1 MFFLVTSLVIGFII
15 VWMKGHDSLVDYHMT
30 RFFYCLLIMTGVSF
44 LPFKLIEKMAIYVI
58 MALTIIEI
66 VLGVLQLTGI
76 SESRHLL
83 FRMTGSFLNPN
94 PYGGFLA
101 LSFSVLIATVLF
113 AGKNVVWFEKC
124 LKGLIYVSFLLITVT
139 RCRSAYLSVVICIIL
154 VFTHYN
160 ENLRVWFSNHK
171 IRVVLLAFVLI
182 LILYLWKRPSA
193 DGRLFIYRIG
203 LMILLNNGLKGGGL
217 GSYQAL
223 SSNEQLEYFRDRIP
237 LSDGYFEIPH
247 EIANQCMLAGGSEF
261 ALCDPL
267 QIAIDVGIIT
277 LFFYIGVV
285 VFTAIILRKRKSPLF
300 YGFITLQITSLFS
313 YSLNILEFQLFMSVC
328 IGAAISDCRICLPL
342 PFSVLLAF
350 FFISSVCLLKKI
362 GSFKEEYSEWKT
374 ERIMYHAEDYKE
386 YAQLCADK
394 SGRIDFSAVFLYEY
408 GSSLS
413 EIKDYAQSDSVL
425 NIGVSNFGNPAFYM
439 KLGDNSMEQLHY
451 SQAEDYYWKA
461 FCIAPNHLTPLNSLA
476 ECYMANNDTVR
487 FNNMLRSIEQF
498 NSKNETNIKRL
509 MLIQLKSKISDK

>member
-30 RFFYCLLIMTGVSF
+30 RFSYCLLIMTGVSF

-408 GSSLS
+408 GCSLS